1 MPSARKIVLKF
12 FKKPRWNIHRNLQWQ
27 KLTAARKRVLKFE
40 KSWKSQKQPRKNRV
54 SLCSFLFFTN
64 SKGTLYKALQSINEC
79 SLKRAFFEYKF
90 KTKMHVYPSSKNKDA
105 FRPEKRSVPKRIHKT
120 FGDWQR
126 FLETNHESVFVGK
139 TCVETFGLVRF
150 ASAAAVHVRETFCL
164 HTGVCIKVKKVM

>member
-1 MPSARKIVLKF
+1 M
-12 FKKPRWNIHRNLQWQ
+12 
-27 KLTAARKRVLKFE
+27 
-40 KSWKSQKQPRKNRV
+40 
-54 SLCSFLFFTN
+54 
-64 SKGTLYKALQSINEC
+64 YKALQSINEC

-139 TCVETFGLVRF
+139 TCGETFGLVRF
-150 ASAAAVHVRETFCL
+150 AGASAVHVRANEKINQGLYLLMIINFCL
-164 HTGVCIKVKKVM
+164 WD